1 MAVLSAC
8 IRSDCSNCCR
18 CCRLLAFDV
27 CCRRRPLPCRLQVHL
42 ALDTSGQGGRMGVRA
57 FVSRALGLGGNELAR
72 EFLEASL
79 GWGGGWFNG
88 WFSGSHAGRMLPC
101 TRPAS

>member
-1 MAVLSAC
+1 M
-8 IRSDCSNCCR
+8 
-18 CCRLLAFDV
+18 
-27 CCRRRPLPCRLQVHL
+27 HL

-79 GWGGGWFNG
+79 GWGKKMLVQWLAQ
-88 WFSGSHAGRMLPC
+88 WHAQRQDAAGHALG
-101 TRPAS
+101 

>member
-1 MAVLSAC
+1 MC
-8 IRSDCSNCCR
+8 PR
-18 CCRLLAFDV
+18 CC
-27 CCRRRPLPCRLQVHL
+27 PQVHL

-79 GWGGGWFNG
+79 VVGKLGNSLAC
-88 WFSGSHAGRMLPC
+88 SGQLRLKARPVVHAVAAPGVQPC
-101 TRPAS
+101 ATAGT